1 MPNDTALHKSCHN
14 GELDAVQRLIEGGEF
29 DVNEG
34 AWVGKRD
41 KKDEAETGRL
51 KISFLMCPGF

>member
-14 GELDAVQRLIEGGEF
+14 GDLDAVQRMIEGKEF

-34 AWVGKRD
+34 MSLYLLGVRVD
-41 KKDEAETGRL
+41 
-51 KISFLMCPGF
+51 

>member
-14 GELDAVQRLIEGGEF
+14 GELEAVQRLIEGGEF

-34 AWVGKRD
+34 AWGWGNGTRRTKLSLGPEEVFD
-41 KKDEAETGRL
+41 L
-51 KISFLMCPGF
+51 SCF

>member
-14 GELDAVQRLIEGGEF
+14 GELEAVQRLIEGGEF

-34 AWVGKRD
+34 AWVGEKRD
-41 KKDEAETGRL
+41 EKDKDEAGRP
-51 KISFLMCPGF
+51 S

>member
-41 KKDEAETGRL
+41 EKDEAETGGSR
-51 KISFLMCPGF
+51 KVS

>member
-14 GELDAVQRLIEGGEF
+14 GELDVVKKLIEGGEF

-34 AWVGKRD
+34 
-41 KKDEAETGRL
+41 T
-51 KISFLMCPGF
+51 